1 MGGNFLKTVEK
12 IEDHFC
18 FNSIDDFRS
27 LISAFIKEV
36 RPLLPKNLKYTSE
49 HAWIKIEGDKVT
61 MGITEY
67 AQKELGD
74 IVFVDLPGVGEKVK
88 IKDPM
93 ATIESVK
100 AVSEIYAPVSGE
112 VMEVNDTLEHSP
124 ELVNQD
130 PYGKGW
136 IAIIEPEDL
145 KELNEQLSPDAYTA
159 LIGEK

>member
-1 MGGNFLKTVEK
+1 M
-12 IEDHFC
+12 
-18 FNSIDDFRS
+18 
-27 LISAFIKEV
+27 
-36 RPLLPKNLKYTSE
+36 LPKDLKYTPE
-49 HAWIKIEGDKVT
+49 HEWIKIKGERVVV
-61 MGITEY
+61 GITEY

-74 IVFVDLPGVGEKVK
+74 VVFVDLPGVGEKVK
-88 IKDPM
+88 KKEAM

-100 AVSEIYAPVSGE
+100 AVSEIYAPISGE

-136 IAIIEPEDL
+136 IAVIEPIDN
-145 KELNEQLSPDAYTA
+145 KEFDELLTPEAYAA

>member
-1 MGGNFLKTVEK
+1 M
-12 IEDHFC
+12 
-18 FNSIDDFRS
+18 
-27 LISAFIKEV
+27 
-36 RPLLPKNLKYTSE
+36 LPKDLKYTSE
-49 HAWIKIEGDKVT
+49 HEWIKIAGERVVV
-61 MGITEY
+61 GITEY

-74 IVFVDLPGVGEKVK
+74 VVFVDLPGVGEKVK
-88 IKDPM
+88 MKEAM

-100 AVSEIYAPVSGE
+100 AVSEIYAPISGE

-136 IAIIEPEDL
+136 IAIIEPLDT
-145 KELNEQLSPDAYTA
+145 KELDELLTPEAYAA

>member
-1 MGGNFLKTVEK
+1 M
-12 IEDHFC
+12 
-18 FNSIDDFRS
+18 
-27 LISAFIKEV
+27 
-36 RPLLPKNLKYTSE
+36 LPKDLKYTSE
-49 HAWIKIEGDKVT
+49 HEWIKIEGERVVV
-61 MGITEY
+61 GITEY

-74 IVFVDLPGVGEKVK
+74 VVFVDLPGVGEKVK
-88 IKDPM
+88 MKEAM

-100 AVSEIYAPVSGE
+100 AVSEIYAPISGE

-136 IAIIEPEDL
+136 IAIIEPSDI
-145 KELNEQLSPDAYTA
+145 KELDELLTPEAYAA